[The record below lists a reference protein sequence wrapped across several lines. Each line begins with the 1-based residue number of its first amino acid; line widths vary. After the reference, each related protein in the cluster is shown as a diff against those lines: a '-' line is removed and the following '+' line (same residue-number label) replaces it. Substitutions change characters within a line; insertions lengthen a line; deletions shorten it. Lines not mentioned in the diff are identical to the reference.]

1 MLKKQIETR
10 DLYEHS
16 LIKSAYEFLD
26 DFINKVVRN
35 MKQEDLGMCQQLEVL
50 VLYYFIDT
58 EGPNKNKLV
67 EKFVSALTPSPTN

>member
-1 MLKKQIETR
+1 
-10 DLYEHS
+10 
-16 LIKSAYEFLD
+16 
-26 DFINKVVRN
+26 

-50 VLYYFIDT
+50 ALYYFIDT